1 VRRLEEVVDRALLW
15 SEARREAWVKDQ
27 AHPERIAAALDAERA
42 EPENED
48 ERQTC
53 ARPSDSEMDAARLTL
68 CAPREELRLFKAVLC
83 TLRRAME
90 RETGQRAS
98 EADAFEEMI
107 DHALVSWQV
116 DDRWL
121 RTSLRRR
128 LGKKYQVF
136 ERDGWRCTV
145 PGCTSQRNLQSHH
158 IEFRSAGGSDA
169 LENQTTLCA
178 FHHLRGVHA
187 GFVRI
192 QGRAPKA
199 LTFELGTREGG
210 PPLVR
215 YLSGDRLARVS

>member
-1 VRRLEEVVDRALLW
+1 
-15 SEARREAWVKDQ
+15 
-27 AHPERIAAALDAERA
+27 
-42 EPENED
+42 
-48 ERQTC
+48 
-53 ARPSDSEMDAARLTL
+53 MTL
-68 CAPREELRLFKAVLC
+68 RVPREVARLFKAVLC
-83 TLRRAME
+83 TVRRAME
-90 RETGQRAS
+90 RETGHRAS

-121 RTSLRRR
+121 RSSLRRSR
-128 LGKKYQVF
+128 GRKYLVF

-158 IEFRSAGGSDA
+158 IQFRSAGGSDA

-192 QGRAPKA
+192 RGQAPQG
-199 LTFELGTREGG
+199 LTFELGTRAGK
-210 PPLVR
+210 PPLVH
-215 YLSGDRLARVS
+215 YLSGDKLAV

>member
-1 VRRLEEVVDRALLW
+1 MY
-15 SEARREAWVKDQ
+15 RE
-27 AHPERIAAALDAERA
+27 HPERIAELLDGQRA
-42 EPENED
+42 EGGSEDED

-53 ARPSDSEMDAARLTL
+53 ARPTDSETLPVDREVDREVDWNRLTL
-68 CAPREELRLFKAVLC
+68 RVPSEVARLFKAVLC
-83 TLRRAME
+83 TVRREME

-107 DHALVSWQV
+107 DHALASWQV

-121 RTSLRRR
+121 RTSLRRSMGR
-128 LGKKYQVF
+128 KYLVF

-158 IEFRSAGGSDA
+158 IQFRSAGGSDA

-192 QGRAPKA
+192 RGHAPHA
-199 LTFELGTREGG
+199 LAFELGTRAEI

-215 YLSGDRLARVS
+215 YQSGDRLAD